1 MSYTHFQ
8 LLRDFAVTY
17 SMERRSPIPRPIE
30 WFQRLPH
37 ILAQLDSPK
46 QPNWLD
52 RAAVEHLFGVS
63 RRNAHYL
70 MARFGAQRLG
80 NLLVIEPAALAAKL
94 RELITQDQVVR
105 QVRRHERVR
114 AFIQERRAGLKL
126 ARITLPEPTI
136 GALAHLPESIRL
148 APGHL
153 AIDFTGAID
162 LLTQLTELS
171 KAIGDDFDRFEGLL
185 NQDPL
190 LD

>member
-1 MSYTHFQ
+1 
-8 LLRDFAVTY
+8 
-17 SMERRSPIPRPIE
+17 MERSAPIPRPIE
-30 WFQRLPH
+30 WFQRLPA
-37 ILAQLDSPK
+37 ILAQLDVPC
-46 QPNWLD
+46 QPAWID
-52 RAAVEHLFGVS
+52 RAAIERLFGVS

-70 MARFGAQRLG
+70 MARFGALRLG
-80 NLLVIEPAALAAKL
+80 NLLVVEPASLAAKL
-94 RELITQDQVVR
+94 RLLTAQDEVVR

-114 AFIQERRAGLKL
+114 AVIQERRAGLKL

-136 GALAHLPESIRL
+136 GALAHLPGSIRL

-190 LD
+190 SD